1 MIERIFS
8 FKEQTKFIS
17 FLLSCIYIFVVF
29 HHHAAPADL
38 VMSVAEVFFV
48 EPNKVPSVFD
58 VEADVTYPLSTMKWL
73 SSNQP
78 NLWGQRV
85 RKTCSPRKVKFDV
98 FSSDW
103 SDSACA
109 SSKSIVR
116 LTRYRTPDAF
126 CAQSKILSIVGV
138 GTPASS
144 AMPLNTTSP
153 KGTSSVKYL

>member
-1 MIERIFS
+1 MIERIVS

-98 FSSDW
+98 FSSD
-103 SDSACA
+103 
-109 SSKSIVR
+109 
-116 LTRYRTPDAF
+116 
-126 CAQSKILSIVGV
+126 
-138 GTPASS
+138 
-144 AMPLNTTSP
+144 
-153 KGTSSVKYL
+153 